1 MSGARASRRLK
12 PADLVRRFV
21 DASILGWYNY
31 LYGDRRAANAL
42 MRKDNPEMTEDELE
56 KSVALIREQ
65 GVVDSGE
72 ALARGIGAMS
82 EERIRDFH
90 EKMVKAGLYKPG
102 EVDLSKVATLE
113 FVNKG
118 VGLDVKKRLGA
129 R

>member
-1 MSGARASRRLK
+1 
-12 PADLVRRFV
+12 
-21 DASILGWYNY
+21 
-31 LYGDRRAANAL
+31 
-42 MRKDNPEMTEDELE
+42 MTEDELE

-65 GVVDSGE
+65 GVVDSGD

-113 FVNKG
+113 FVNRG
-118 VGLDVKKRLGA
+118 VGLDVKKQLGA